1 MDRSAVN
8 QAITDNIRENIA
20 VKQEILNRMIPPVAQ
35 AAEKLVDCL
44 RGGGKLL
51 LCGNGGSAADAQHLA
66 AELVVRLRSAVE
78 RPALPALA
86 LTVDSSILTAGGNDY
101 GFNQVFSRQIEALGH
116 PGDVLIAI
124 STSGNSPN
132 VIAAVEAARRK
143 DLFVI
148 GFLGGSGGKL
158 AAQVD
163 LPLTV
168 PSHTTARIQESHI
181 LIGHILCLLVEELLF
196 EKPV

>member
-8 QAITDNIRENIA
+8 QVIKDNVRENIA
-20 VKQEILNRMIPPVAQ
+20 VKQEILSQMIQPVAQ

-44 RGGGKLL
+44 HGGGKLL
-51 LCGNGGSAADAQHLA
+51 FCGNGGSAADAQHLA

-86 LTVDSSILTAGGNDY
+86 LTVDSSVLTAGGNDY
-101 GFNQVFSRQIEALGH
+101 GFTQVFSRQIEALGH

-132 VIAAVEAARRK
+132 VIAA
-143 DLFVI
+143 
-148 GFLGGSGGKL
+148 
-158 AAQVD
+158 
-163 LPLTV
+163 
-168 PSHTTARIQESHI
+168 
-181 LIGHILCLLVEELLF
+181 
-196 EKPV
+196 